1 MATRKKIVKKA
12 VKPVVKQ
19 SEHAQIIGF
28 VILTILQLFTAAL
41 VAVAAVTAVMIPFN
55 NGDILMATTLIG
67 LAFVACILVQ
77 VCYDL

>member
-1 MATRKKIVKKA
+1 MTKKIVKKPA
-12 VKPVVKQ
+12 KPVVNQ
-19 SEHAQIIGF
+19 SEHAQIVGF
-28 VILTILQLFTAAL
+28 VILTVLQLFTAAL

-55 NGDILMATTLIG
+55 NGDILMAVTLIS